1 MLWGRLPNAHITEVI
16 GSKREDLSWR
26 QSVTG
31 SSDNEE
37 LTLFN
42 ELVTNWFDAGGF
54 DACDR
59 EEQRRRSKIIT
70 SIRRKL
76 QVRSVG
82 APKKTSLCLFMM
94 HRLLV
99 QQRLAEAGETRK
111 LMIRAVMASLM
122 GWTESYARELERTYD
137 PESPRWQKRLK
148 WAKSRGYPLLT
159 NQQIDD
165 ALMRVQQM
173 RNGDN

>member
-1 MLWGRLPNAHITEVI
+1 M
-16 GSKREDLSWR
+16 
-26 QSVTG
+26 TG

-37 LTLFN
+37 LALFN

-59 EEQRRRSKIIT
+59 EEQHRRSKIIT
-70 SIRRKL
+70 SIRQKL
-76 QVRSVG
+76 KVRSVG
-82 APKKTSLCLFMM
+82 APPKTSFRLFMM

-99 QQRLAEAGETRK
+99 QQRLAELGETRK
-111 LMIRAVMASLM
+111 FMIRAVMASLM

-137 PESPRWQKRLK
+137 PENPRWQKRLK
-148 WAKSRGYPLLT
+148 WAKSRGYSLLT
-159 NQQIDD
+159 NQQIDN
-165 ALMRVQQM
+165 ALMRVQKM

>member
-1 MLWGRLPNAHITEVI
+1 M
-16 GSKREDLSWR
+16 
-26 QSVTG
+26 TG

-37 LTLFN
+37 LILFN
-42 ELVTNWFDAGGF
+42 ELVSQWFDTGGF

-59 EEQRRRSKIIT
+59 EEQHRRSRVIT
-70 SIRRKL
+70 AIRQKL
-76 QVRSVG
+76 QIRPVG
-82 APKKTSLCLFMM
+82 APKKTSFRLFMM

-99 QQRLAEAGETRK
+99 QQRLAEQGETRK
-111 LMIRAVMASLM
+111 YMIRAVVATLM
-122 GWTESYARELERTYD
+122 GWTDSYARELDRSYD
-137 PESPRWQKRLK
+137 PENPRWQKRLK
-148 WAKSRGYPLLT
+148 WAKNRGYSLLT

>member
-1 MLWGRLPNAHITEVI
+1 M
-16 GSKREDLSWR
+16 
-26 QSVTG
+26 TG

-37 LTLFN
+37 LALFN
-42 ELVTNWFDAGGF
+42 ELVTNWLDAGGL

-59 EEQRRRSKIIT
+59 EEQYRRSKIIT

-82 APKKTSLCLFMM
+82 APKKTSFRLFMM

-99 QQRLAEAGETRK
+99 QQRLADVGETRK
-111 LMIRAVMASLM
+111 FMIQAVMATLM

-137 PESPRWQKRLK
+137 PENPRWQKRLE
-148 WAKSRGYPLLT
+148 WAKSRGYSLLT

>member
-1 MLWGRLPNAHITEVI
+1 M
-16 GSKREDLSWR
+16 
-26 QSVTG
+26 TG

-37 LTLFN
+37 LALFN
-42 ELVTNWFDAGGF
+42 ELVSKWFEAGGF
-54 DACDR
+54 DACGS
-59 EEQRRRSKIIT
+59 EEQKRRSQVIN

-82 APKKTSLCLFMM
+82 APVKTSFRLFMM

-99 QQRLAEAGETRK
+99 QQRLEEVGETRK
-111 LMIRAVMASLM
+111 FMIRAVMATLM
-122 GWTESYARELERTYD
+122 GWTDSYARELDRTYD
-137 PESPRWQKRLK
+137 PENPRWQKRLK
-148 WAKSRGYPLLT
+148 WARSRGYSLLT

-165 ALMRVQQM
+165 ALMRVQKM

>member
-1 MLWGRLPNAHITEVI
+1 M
-16 GSKREDLSWR
+16 
-26 QSVTG
+26 TG

-37 LTLFN
+37 LELFN

-59 EEQRRRSKIIT
+59 EEQHRRSRIIT

-82 APKKTSLCLFMM
+82 APKKTSLRLFMM

-99 QQRLAEAGETRK
+99 QQRLAEVGETRK
-111 LMIRAVMASLM
+111 FMIQAVMANLM

-137 PESPRWQKRLK
+137 PENPRWRKRLK
-148 WAKSRGYPLLT
+148 WAKSRGYSLLT

>member
-1 MLWGRLPNAHITEVI
+1 M
-16 GSKREDLSWR
+16 
-26 QSVTG
+26 TG

-59 EEQRRRSKIIT
+59 EEQHRRSRIIT

-82 APKKTSLCLFMM
+82 APKKTSLRLFMM

-99 QQRLAEAGETRK
+99 QQRLAEVGETRK
-111 LMIRAVMASLM
+111 FMIQAVMANLM

-137 PESPRWQKRLK
+137 PENPRWRKRLK
-148 WAKSRGYPLLT
+148 WAKSRGYSLLT

>member
-1 MLWGRLPNAHITEVI
+1 M
-16 GSKREDLSWR
+16 
-26 QSVTG
+26 TG

-37 LTLFN
+37 LALFN

-59 EEQRRRSKIIT
+59 EEQHRRSKIIT

-82 APKKTSLCLFMM
+82 APKKTSLRLFMM

-99 QQRLAEAGETRK
+99 QQRLAEVGETRK
-111 LMIRAVMASLM
+111 FMIQAVMATLM

-137 PESPRWQKRLK
+137 PENPRWRKRLE
-148 WAKSRGYPLLT
+148 WAKSRGYSLLT

-165 ALMRVQQM
+165 ALMRVQQL

>member
-1 MLWGRLPNAHITEVI
+1 M
-16 GSKREDLSWR
+16 
-26 QSVTG
+26 TG

-37 LTLFN
+37 LAIFN

-59 EEQRRRSKIIT
+59 EEQHRRSKIIT

-82 APKKTSLCLFMM
+82 APKKTSYRLFMM

-99 QQRLAEAGETRK
+99 QQRLAEVGETRK
-111 LMIRAVMASLM
+111 LMIRAVMAILM
-122 GWTESYARELERTYD
+122 GWTESYVRELERTYD
-137 PESPRWQKRLK
+137 PENPRWRKRLE
-148 WAKSRGYPLLT
+148 WAKNRGYSMLT
-159 NQQIDD
+159 TEQIDD
-165 ALMRVQQM
+165 AFRRVQQM